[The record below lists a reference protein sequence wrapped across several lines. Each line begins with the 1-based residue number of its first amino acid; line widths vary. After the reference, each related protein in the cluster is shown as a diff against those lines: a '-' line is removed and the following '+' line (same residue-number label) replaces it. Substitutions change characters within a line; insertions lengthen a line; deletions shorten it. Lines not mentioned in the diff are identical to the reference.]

1 MNLGSLKY
9 SFGSIKTSKRL
20 GRGNASGTG
29 GTAGRGHKGD
39 HSRSGSKRRV
49 WSEGG
54 TMPIYR
60 RLPKRGFT
68 NIFREE
74 VQIVNLDIIARLQLP
89 EISPEILY
97 QNGVIK
103 SLSKPLK
110 VLGNGELTEP
120 VNVKANAFSKSAK
133 EKIEASGGKANII

>member
-1 MNLGSLKY
+1 
-9 SFGSIKTSKRL
+9 
-20 GRGNASGTG
+20 
-29 GTAGRGHKGD
+29 
-39 HSRSGSKRRV
+39 
-49 WSEGG
+49 
-54 TMPIYR
+54 MPIYR

>member
-9 SFGSIKTSKRL
+9 SSGSIKTSKRL

>member
-9 SFGSIKTSKRL
+9 SSGSIKDTKRL

-74 VQIVNLDIIARLQLP
+74 FQIVNLDIIARLQLP

-103 SLSKPLK
+103 SLSKPVK
-110 VLGNGELTEP
+110 ILGNGELTEP

-133 EKIEASGGKANII
+133 EKIEASGGRINIL

>member
-9 SFGSIKTSKRL
+9 SSGSIKDTKRL

-39 HSRSGSKRRV
+39 HSRSGSKRRS

-103 SLSKPLK
+103 SLSKPVK
-110 VLGNGELTEP
+110 ILGNGELTEP

-133 EKIEASGGKANII
+133 EKIEASGGKADII